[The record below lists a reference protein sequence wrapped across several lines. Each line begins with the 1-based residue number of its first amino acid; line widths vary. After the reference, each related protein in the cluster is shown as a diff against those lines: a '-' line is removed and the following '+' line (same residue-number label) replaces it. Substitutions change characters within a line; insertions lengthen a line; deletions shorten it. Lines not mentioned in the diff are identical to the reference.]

1 MTKKKK
7 PSNQSTEKLLA
18 KLTKELEQQNFKTD
32 EEINK
37 YLQEHVMGNELD
49 FDEDI
54 ELTDAQ
60 KAQDLVWDAW
70 ELEYADDRIE
80 FANQALK
87 LDKNCADA
95 YSLLAV
101 DKAKNY
107 LEILNYY
114 LKAIKAGKESLGKE
128 FEECKGTFW
137 GFHQTRPYMRA
148 MNGLAFTYLH
158 SNQIQKAIDTWK
170 EMLELNPNDNQGV
183 RYSLII
189 ALLAVKKFKEVEKL
203 INDYKDDAS
212 TTWLYSKAY
221 LFFNQKDKKPLAT
234 KALVKAMLFNPY
246 VPLYIFGLRKMPDE
260 LPEYIGMGDENEAIE
275 YVDSAIYLWGE
286 NKKALNWLAD
296 IHKKNAFDLDQLII
310 EKEKERNS

>member
-7 PSNQSTEKLLA
+7 TSNQSTEKLLA
-18 KLTKELEQQNFKTD
+18 KLTKELKAQNFKTD
-32 EEINK
+32 EELNE
-37 YLQEHVMGNELD
+37 YLQENIMGNELD
-49 FDEDI
+49 FDEGG
-54 ELTDAQ
+54 ELTNAQ

-80 FANQALK
+80 LALQALK

-95 YSLLAV
+95 YNLLAA
-101 DKAKNY
+101 DKAQNY

-128 FEECKGTFW
+128 FEELKGAFW

-148 MNGLAFTYLH
+148 MDGLANTYLH

-183 RYSLII
+183 RYSLIT
-189 ALLAVKKFKEVEKL
+189 ALLSVKKFKDVEKL
-203 INDYKDDAS
+203 INDYEDDAS
-212 TTWLYSKAY
+212 ATWLYSKAY
-221 LFFNQKDKKPLAT
+221 LFFNQKSKKPLAT

-246 VPLYIFGLRKMPDE
+246 VPLYIFSIREMPDE
-260 LPEYIGMGDENEAIE
+260 LPEYVGSGDENEAIE

-286 NKKALNWLAD
+286 NKRAFIWLSN
-296 IHKKNAFDLDQLII
+296 IYGKNADDLEMLII
-310 EKEKERNS
+310 EREKERDS